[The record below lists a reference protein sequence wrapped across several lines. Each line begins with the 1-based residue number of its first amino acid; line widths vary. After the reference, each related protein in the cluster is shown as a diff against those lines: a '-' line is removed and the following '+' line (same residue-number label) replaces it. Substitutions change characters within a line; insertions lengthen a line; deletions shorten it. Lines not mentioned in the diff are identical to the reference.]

1 MNFMLHILQIFFRCA
16 LSADCMSTEISPN
29 NFATCTEKGETCCAQ
44 EDITWLQAVQREDYD
59 YPLEDPNAIF
69 TSSSK
74 FNLDIN
80 LNQ

>member
-1 MNFMLHILQIFFRCA
+1 
-16 LSADCMSTEISPN
+16 MSTEISPN

-74 FNLDIN
+74 FNLNIN
-80 LNQ
+80 LNHRNKS